1 MNTENQELLLLTGKM
16 LYQLHMHEK
25 SGSTSH
31 LDMAYTYKMKAEAV
45 LNKMDEVQASSTS
58 NKMYI
63 AR

>member
-25 SGSTSH
+25 SGSASH
-31 LDMAYTYKMKAEAV
+31 LDMAYAYKMKAEAV
-45 LNKMDEVQASSTS
+45 LNKMDEEQASPTS
-58 NKMYI
+58 NKMHI